1 MKKID
6 LKSWNRKQHF
16 EFYSQFKQP
25 FFNVCATVDVTNTLN
40 YCKQNH
46 LSYFICSLF
55 LLGYTANQI
64 EAFRYR
70 INDNEV
76 DIHDNLELS
85 CTVLNKDESFSFCEF
100 GECTNFDSFYQ
111 DATQQLERVK
121 NGFKSL
127 VSSNQQHNKI
137 FCSVLPWLH
146 FTSFAHAQKQDKHD
160 SIPRIV
166 MGKYKRTHN
175 EILMPVS
182 VEVHHALVDGLHV
195 GQYFEKLQQNFADFF
210 IRKSI

>member
-6 LKSWNRKQHF
+6 LSSWNRRAQF
-16 EFYSQFKQP
+16 EFYSEFKQP
-25 FFNVCATVDVTNTLN
+25 FFNVCATVDVTKTVN
-40 YCKQNH
+40 YCKKNQ

-55 LLGYTANQI
+55 LLGHTANQI

-70 INDNEV
+70 INNDEV
-76 DIHDNLELS
+76 DIHDNLALS
-85 CTVLNKDESFSFCEF
+85 CTVLNNDESFSFCEF
-100 GECTNFDSFYQ
+100 GECSNFDSFYQ
-111 DATQQLERVK
+111 HAAAQLDRVK
-121 NGFKSL
+121 NGSKSL
-127 VSSNQQHNKI
+127 ASNNQHQNKI

-166 MGKYKRTHN
+166 MGKYKHSQN

-195 GQYFEKLQQNFADFF
+195 GQYFEKLQQNFMHFF
-210 IRKSI
+210 R